1 MVDPDGKKP
10 SELEAAYMARDIY
23 SDKPGN
29 NLQGGWTFNNTLG
42 GGNFGYTVGVY
53 SRTVNDV
60 TEYSLVGKGTEM
72 NFLKTNFYSDWTNN
86 IVLQVP
92 GASPDVYNAVDAVTE
107 FVKSHE
113 GAEVT
118 TIGHSKSGPEMGMG
132 AVKNNLNSI
141 LFNPAYGSYFMN
153 GMYLDKKKYTKNID
167 TYIVRGEI
175 LNSIENVATM
185 PLGTNVQYLNPG
197 PNYVVNPGV
206 VKVTSVNFI
215 PLSSSFQ
222 RHGMNAVINSLENRK

>member
-1 MVDPDGKKP
+1 MVDPDGQKP

-29 NLQGGWTFNNTLG
+29 NLQGGWTYNSTLG

-72 NFLKTNFYSDWTNN
+72 NFLQTNFYSDWTNN
-86 IVLQVP
+86 LLLQPP
-92 GASPDVYNAVDAVTE
+92 GASPDVYNAVDATTE
-107 FVKSHE
+107 FIENHE

-118 TIGHSKSGPEMGMG
+118 AVGHSKSGPEMAMA
-132 AVKNNLNSI
+132 AVKNNINAI
-141 LFNPAYGSYFMN
+141 LFNPAHGSYFMN
-153 GMYLDKKKYTKNID
+153 GRYLDKKKYTKSID
-167 TYIVRGEI
+167 TYIVKGEV
-175 LNSIENVATM
+175 LNSIENIATK

-197 PNYVVNPGV
+197 PNYTVSSGV

-215 PLSSSFQ
+215 PISTSFQ
-222 RHGMNAVINSLENRK
+222 RHGMNAVISSLEHR